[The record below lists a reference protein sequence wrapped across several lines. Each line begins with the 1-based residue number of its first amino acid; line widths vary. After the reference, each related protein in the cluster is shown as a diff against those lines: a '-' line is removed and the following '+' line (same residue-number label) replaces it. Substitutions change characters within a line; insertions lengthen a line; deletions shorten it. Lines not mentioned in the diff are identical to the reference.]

1 MKLDSDHLEILAVIV
16 EKGGLTEG
24 AEALGKSQ
32 PSVSRTIA
40 FLQDRVGM
48 PLFEPG
54 RRPLRPTE
62 LGQSLARI
70 GAQIRSLNHE
80 ASQLLTRYRAGHAG
94 RLRIGGT
101 PIFMDGVISTM
112 VADFHTHE
120 PDVQIDQSYGYLDEL
135 LTQLR
140 NGALDLAIAPLS
152 PSMTPKDMEFTPVL
166 AGRNVVACRASHP
179 LIRRGAITMD
189 DIRPYQWISPPEN
202 SPLYLDLQLALR
214 SIGQENF
221 RVNFSGGS
229 LASILSVLVGSDS
242 LTVLPYSVV
251 FVSRKTMG
259 IDALPVKIE
268 HPARRLGIIRPKDR
282 SGPPSVAQ
290 FASFLTSELA
300 RLQARMDHEQQVT
313 RRRG

>member
-1 MKLDSDHLEILAVIV
+1 
-16 EKGGLTEG
+16 
-24 AEALGKSQ
+24 
-32 PSVSRTIA
+32 
-40 FLQDRVGM
+40 
-48 PLFEPG
+48 
-54 RRPLRPTE
+54 
-62 LGQSLARI
+62 
-70 GAQIRSLNHE
+70 
-80 ASQLLTRYRAGHAG
+80 
-94 RLRIGGT
+94 
-101 PIFMDGVISTM
+101 MDGVISTM

-135 LTQLR
+135 LTQQR
-140 NGALDLAIAPLS
+140 NGALDLAIAPLNA
-152 PSMTPKDMEFTPVL
+152 SMAPKDMEFTPVL

-179 LIRRGAITMD
+179 LIRRSAITMD

-251 FVSRKTMG
+251 FRSRKTMG

-282 SGPPSVAQ
+282 QGPPWAAQ

-300 RLQARMDHEQQVT
+300 RLQARMDHVQQVT
-313 RRRG
+313 RTGGGRQWDLVIRGGLFARNL

>member
-70 GAQIRSLNHE
+70 GAQIRSLNQE

-140 NGALDLAIAPLS
+140 NGALDLAIAPLNA
-152 PSMTPKDMEFTPVL
+152 SMTPKDMEFTPVL
-166 AGRNVVACRASHP
+166 AGRNVVACRATHP

-251 FVSRKTMG
+251 FMSRKTMG

-282 SGPPSVAQ
+282 SGPPSAAQ